1 MNVFYTF
8 IHFQY
13 DSYLNSLGASIT
25 MSGSTLENSE
35 GIQNKVIK
43 YNKVTR
49 SLKEHDYKL

>member
-49 SLKEHDYKL
+49 SLKEHDYNL